1 MSNPITNLLTG
12 GFSGIVESVSGILDH
27 FITNPEEKLKA
38 QLQLTQMANDLQVKV
53 IEADRDFA
61 VQQAAVITAEVK
73 SESWIARNWRP
84 ILMLTFT
91 YIIAHNY
98 VLAPLFSFK
107 SLPIPDQMW
116 ELLKLGISGY
126 IVGRSVEKIAPDVAA
141 IISKKQ

>member
-1 MSNPITNLLTG
+1 MSNPITDLLTG
-12 GFSGIVESVSGILDH
+12 GFSGIIQSVSGILDK

-38 QLQLTQMANDLQVKV
+38 QIQLSQMANDLQIKAM
-53 IEADRDFA
+53 EADRDFA
-61 VQQAAVITAEVK
+61 VQQANVITAETK

-98 VLAPLFSFK
+98 VFAPLFNLK
-107 SLPIPDQMW
+107 SLAIPDQMW

-141 IISKKQ
+141 IVSKK

>member
-1 MSNPITNLLTG
+1 MNPITQLLTG
-12 GFSGIVESVSGILDH
+12 GFAGIMNSVSGILDK

-38 QLQLTQMANDLQVKV
+38 QLQLTQMANDLQVKAM
-53 IEADRDFA
+53 EADRDFA
-61 VQQAAVITAEVK
+61 VQQAGVIEAEAK

-84 ILMLTFT
+84 ILMLVFT

-98 VLAPLFSFK
+98 VLAPVFSLK

-126 IVGRSVEKIAPDVAA
+126 IVGRSVEKIAPNVAA
-141 IISKKQ
+141 IVAKK

>member
-1 MSNPITNLLTG
+1 MNPLQSLLTG
-12 GFSGIVESVSGILDH
+12 GITGVIDSISGVLGK
-27 FITNPEEKLKA
+27 FIADPQQKLQA
-38 QLQLTQMANDLQVKV
+38 QIEMTKIATDYQTQLLQ
-53 IEADRDFA
+53 ADKEFA
-61 VQQAAVITAEVK
+61 VQQAAVITSEAK

-98 VLAPLFSFK
+98 VFAPLFSLK

-141 IISKKQ
+141 IVTKK